1 MRKKKLQQLQMVDM
15 QPSVIKNVV
24 RHGYEIAG
32 LALQKLFPGEVIFVE
47 ELTTGYETVK
57 YHSEPVYTI
66 RYKGKILCRRY
77 SDDLLGVKYR
87 FESPIFETEKQ

>member
-1 MRKKKLQQLQMVDM
+1 MNEQKILQLQILDLKTD
-15 QPSVIKNVV
+15 VIKKVLE
-24 RHGYEIAG
+24 HGYNVAG
-32 LALQKLFPGEVIFVE
+32 LAFLKLFPGEVMSTE
-47 ELTTGYETVK
+47 NLSTCYETVK

-77 SDDLLGVKYR
+77 SDDLLGFKYR